1 MNDPKS
7 RRIHPC
13 EISNNLYIPAMKTLY
28 WLGTSLEDLKG
39 FPAGVRIEA
48 GTALRLVQ
56 QGAEPRDW
64 KPMPDVGRGVRE
76 IRIRDLEG
84 AFRVF
89 YLVESG
95 DAVYVLHAFQKKTQ
109 RTSKQD
115 LDKGKARYKLI
126 P

>member
-1 MNDPKS
+1 
-7 RRIHPC
+7 
-13 EISNNLYIPAMKTLY
+13 MKTLY
-28 WLGTSLEDLKG
+28 WLGTSLVDLRV
-39 FPAGVRIEA
+39 FPDYARAEA

-56 QGAEPRDW
+56 QGVEPRDW
-64 KPMPDVGRGVRE
+64 KPMPDVGKGVRE
-76 IRIRDLEG
+76 IRIRDEAG

-89 YLVESG
+89 YVVESG
-95 DAVYVLHAFQKKTQ
+95 DAVSVLHAFQKKTQ

>member
-7 RRIHPC
+7 HRIHPC
-13 EISNNLYIPAMKTLY
+13 EISNSLYIPTMKTLY
-28 WLGTSLEDLKG
+28 WLGTSLEDLKA
-39 FPAGVRIEA
+39 FPADVRVEA
-48 GTALRLVQ
+48 GTSLRLVQ

-64 KPMPDVGRGVRE
+64 KPMPDVGKGARE
-76 IRIRDLEG
+76 IRIRDQAG

-89 YLVESG
+89 YVVESG

>member
-1 MNDPKS
+1 
-7 RRIHPC
+7 
-13 EISNNLYIPAMKTLY
+13 MKTLY
-28 WLGTSLEDLKG
+28 WLGTSLEDLKA
-39 FPAGVRIEA
+39 FPADVRVEA

-56 QGAEPRDW
+56 QGVEPQDW
-64 KPMPDVGRGVRE
+64 KPMPDVGKGARE
-76 IRIRDLEG
+76 IRIRDQAG

-89 YLVESG
+89 YVVESV

>member
-1 MNDPKS
+1 MSPS
-7 RRIHPC
+7 ARWTRPVAIV
-13 EISNNLYIPAMKTLY
+13 
-28 WLGTSLEDLKG
+28 
-39 FPAGVRIEA
+39 AGIFGLMTIVSGGLVLFGPPEA
-48 GTALRLVQ
+48 QAAAGAEPVAVALRLVQ
-56 QGAEPRDW
+56 QGVEPRDW
-64 KPMPDVGRGVRE
+64 KPMPDVGKGVRE
-76 IRIRDLEG
+76 IRIRDEAG

-89 YLVESG
+89 YVVESG

>member
-1 MNDPKS
+1 
-7 RRIHPC
+7 
-13 EISNNLYIPAMKTLY
+13 MKTLY
-28 WLGTSLEDLKG
+28 WLGTSLEDLKA
-39 FPAGVRIEA
+39 FPADVRTEA

-56 QGAEPRDW
+56 QGVDPRDW
-64 KPMPDVGRGVRE
+64 KPMPDVGKGVRE
-76 IRIRDLEG
+76 IRIRDQAG

-89 YLVESG
+89 YVVESG

-109 RTSKQD
+109 RTSQQD

>member
-1 MNDPKS
+1 
-7 RRIHPC
+7 
-13 EISNNLYIPAMKTLY
+13 MKTLY
-28 WLGTSLEDLKG
+28 WLGTSLEDLKA
-39 FPAGVRIEA
+39 FPADVRVEA

-56 QGAEPRDW
+56 QGVEPQDW
-64 KPMPDVGRGVRE
+64 KPMPDVGKGARE
-76 IRIRDLEG
+76 IRIRDQAG

-89 YLVESG
+89 YVVESG

-115 LDKGKARYKLI
+115 LDMGKARYKLI

>member
-1 MNDPKS
+1 
-7 RRIHPC
+7 
-13 EISNNLYIPAMKTLY
+13 MKTLY
-28 WLGTSLEDLKG
+28 WLGTSLEDLKA
-39 FPAGVRIEA
+39 FPADVRVEV

-56 QGAEPRDW
+56 QGVEPRDW
-64 KPMPDVGRGVRE
+64 KPMPDVGKGARE
-76 IRIRDLEG
+76 IRIRDQAG

-89 YLVESG
+89 YVVESG
-95 DAVYVLHAFQKKTQ
+95 DAVYVLHAFQKKSQ

>member
-1 MNDPKS
+1 
-7 RRIHPC
+7 
-13 EISNNLYIPAMKTLY
+13 MKTLY
-28 WLGTSLEDLKG
+28 WLGTSLEGLKA
-39 FPAGVRIEA
+39 FPAGVRTEA

-56 QGAEPRDW
+56 QGVDPRDW
-64 KPMPDVGRGVRE
+64 KPMPDVGKGVRE
-76 IRIRDLEG
+76 IRIRDQAG

-89 YLVESG
+89 YVVESG

-115 LDKGKARYKLI
+115 LDKGKTRYKLI